1 MNSNANLIRC
11 ATSPM
16 PELSVVIA
24 AYNAAD
30 FIEEAI
36 SSILRQPGLEFEVV
50 VVDDASTDSTPD
62 ILAAMTDT
70 RLSILRLP
78 ERLPVSGARN
88 RAMPH
93 VRAPWLCVFDSDDV
107 MLPGRLA
114 PYATKVMSQPG
125 VAWGYCGLVA
135 KDEKLIQFKMHMR
148 NHFDLVRQLRINL
161 IPHPMSMIRR
171 DLFLKVGGY
180 DESLRVNV
188 DYDLWLRLL
197 EHTEP
202 YFYDETGLF
211 YRRHAGALG
220 NTNPGQTPVFERL
233 AARLSQTSPDPD
245 IEKRRDVL
253 RDCLTFLDASD
264 AGDHVKT
271 IQTGDKLRRAGV
283 ASFDLDRRQVV
294 ALEKLGCASV
304 ALGITLEWVQKILN
318 RTPMAQ
324 HAVVWSLQEGLR
336 LATALGRKDV
346 VETLAPLAKT
356 LTAVQFPA
364 DKPSK

>member
-1 MNSNANLIRC
+1 MIRS
-11 ATSPM
+11 AASPM

-30 FIEEAI
+30 FIEETI
-36 SSILRQPGLEFEVV
+36 SSILLQADLEFEVV
-50 VVDDASTDSTPD
+50 VVDDASTDRTPD
-62 ILAAMTDT
+62 ILAAMTDA

-78 ERLPVSGARN
+78 ERLPVSGVRN

-114 PYATKVMSQPG
+114 PYAKKVMSQPG
-125 VAWGYCGLVA
+125 VAWGYCGLAVT
-135 KDEKLIQFKMHMR
+135 DEKLNQLKMQMR
-148 NHFDLVRQLRINL
+148 NHFDLVRQLGTNL

-202 YFYDETGLF
+202 YFYDEIGLF

-220 NTNPGQTPVFERL
+220 NTNPGQAPVFERL

-253 RDCLTFLDASD
+253 RGCLAFLKASD
-264 AGDHVKT
+264 AGDHVTT

-283 ASFDLDRRQVV
+283 VSFDLDRRQVV
-294 ALEKLGCASV
+294 ALEKLGCASI
-304 ALGITLEWVQKILN
+304 ALGITLEWVQKSLN
-318 RTPMAQ
+318 RAQMAQ
-324 HAVVWSLQEGLR
+324 HAVVWSLQESLR

-346 VETLAPLAKT
+346 VETLLPLAKT
-356 LTAVQFPA
+356 VPVVQLPA
-364 DKPSK
+364 DKPQK